1 MTLLRIEGSDPCDFA
16 LRFRLAAVLRGRE
29 TREPSPVRLN
39 VRYEAGP
46 LVGGLTMR
54 LGAGQLPPCL
64 LGRHPTELPSCKQR
78 TGPVRHLLVWALPN
92 LFCGRQ
98 AFGRTSLPWIACSI
112 PHSNFACTYAD
123 VLMCINS
130 VSPPGV
136 CIVSLLDVVC
146 DEHCRRKGVPNAYG
160 QGEGRE
166 QAAVCSATVY
176 SWS

>member
-78 TGPVRHLLVWALPN
+78 TGPVRHLLVRILALSDAQPSSIRSYS
-92 LFCGRQ
+92 LFAQCVQ
-98 AFGRTSLPWIACSI
+98 YFAF
-112 PHSNFACTYAD
+112 
-123 VLMCINS
+123 
-130 VSPPGV
+130 
-136 CIVSLLDVVC
+136 
-146 DEHCRRKGVPNAYG
+146 
-160 QGEGRE
+160 
-166 QAAVCSATVY
+166 
-176 SWS
+176 